1 MLVAQARAVAR
12 RWVLDDASA
21 APAFAGAF
29 FVGSATALAPAAT
42 LPPTSDVDVR
52 VVVDVPDPPDKIGK
66 FAHDGV
72 LLDVSYVSADRLRSP
87 DQVLGDYLLAGDMRW
102 SELIAD
108 PTGQLAATRAVV
120 AERFARRAWVRRRC
134 AHARDGVLHRL
145 RGLRDSDPLSDQVIS
160 WVFPTGAVTYVL
172 LVAGLRN
179 PTVRRRYVVVREL
192 LAEHGRV
199 DLYETLLE
207 LLGCQRM
214 TPRRVEHHL
223 AALAHAFDAASAVA
237 DAPFIFASDISRAA
251 RPIAI
256 DGSRELIRQGDHREA
271 VFWMVATYA
280 KCQKIL
286 AHGAAPTTRDACE
299 VGLRELIGDLGIAS
313 VADLE
318 ERRRRVEDVLPRVCD
333 VAEAIITGTSRD
345 A

>member
-21 APAFAGAF
+21 ASAFAGAF
-29 FVGSATALAPAAT
+29 FVGSVTALAPAAT

-237 DAPFIFASDISRAA
+237 D
-251 RPIAI
+251 
-256 DGSRELIRQGDHREA
+256 GSRELILHGDHREA

-333 VAEAIITGTSRD
+333 VAEAIIAGTG
-345 A
+345 